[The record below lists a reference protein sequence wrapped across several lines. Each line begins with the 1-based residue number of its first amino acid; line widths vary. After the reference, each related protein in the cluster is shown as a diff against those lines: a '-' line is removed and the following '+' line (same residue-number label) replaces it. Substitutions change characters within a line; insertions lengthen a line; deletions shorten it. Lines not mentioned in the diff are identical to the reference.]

1 MIISVLSPAKSL
13 DFESEAPYKDTTE
26 PRFLD
31 QSEKIAKKL
40 KSLSRK
46 KIADL
51 MSISTQLAELNYG
64 RNQEWDFDHTTNSK
78 QSLFAFDGDVYSGL
92 EAETLKKNEVEFAQN
107 HVRILSGLYGLL
119 RPLDL
124 IHPYR
129 LEMGTKLPI
138 GKKKNLYEFWG
149 DQISNLLNSDFGDS
163 SEKVVLNLASNEY
176 FKSVQVKKLEAT
188 VLDVDFKDF
197 KNGQYK
203 VISFFAKKARGAM
216 ARFQIENQIENSEDL
231 KGFNWEGYTYNDNQS
246 ESNKWVFTRE
256 SN

>member
-13 DFESEAPYKDTTE
+13 DFESKVDISKTTE
-26 PRFLD
+26 PRFLE

-40 KSLSRK
+40 KTLSRNK
-46 KIADL
+46 LADL
-51 MSISTQLAELNYG
+51 MSISTQLADLNYG
-64 RNQEWDFDHTTNSK
+64 RNQEWEVDHSDNAK
-78 QSLFAFDGDVYSGL
+78 PCFFAFDGDVYTGL
-92 EAETLKKNEVEFAQN
+92 EASSLTQENVSFAQD

-138 GKKKNLYEFWG
+138 GRKKNLYEFWD
-149 DQISNLLNSDFGDS
+149 DQISLRLNVDFGDS
-163 SEKVVLNLASNEY
+163 SEKVLLNLASNEY
-176 FKSVQVKKLEAT
+176 FKSVQTKKLDAK

-197 KNGQYK
+197 KNGKYK

-216 ARFQIENQIENSEDL
+216 ARFQIENEINKTNDL
-231 KGFNWEGYTYNDNQS
+231 KGFEWEGYTFNDKLS
-246 ESNKWVFTRE
+246 EESKWVFTRE